1 MRGYVNNYSR
11 FFKEVT
17 DFSPYPF
24 QKKIFKEFW
33 IGNNI
38 LLKAPTGAGKTWAS
52 IAPFVFCWKEWKEG
66 KQESVDY
73 PRKLIYSLPL
83 RTLANSL
90 YKEVSTRINNE
101 FPELKIS
108 VKLQT
113 GEFPDDIFFEG
124 DIIFTTIDQ
133 TLSNILGIPL
143 SLPRK
148 LANINAGAVL
158 SSYLVFDE
166 FHLLDPKRSLDTV
179 ISLLKVMKSVTP
191 FCLMTATLSENFLT
205 KTVNYLDAEIINVKK
220 EDYNKFDFV
229 KNKAEKFITV
239 SEKCLDI
246 KTIIEN
252 HNKQS
257 IVICNTVERC
267 KQIFLN
273 LLEEKNKGRIHSELI
288 CIHSQFFQSD
298 RKIKEKQILEY
309 FGKGSEKNAILVST
323 QVIEV
328 GLDISCDVMHT
339 EISPI
344 NSLLQRMGRCARWR
358 GQGKIFV
365 YDTPKRNY
373 RPYSKELCET
383 TLVALKD
390 YQNIKLD
397 YFISQELIQKVLNEY
412 EKTIF
417 DNIKYNNM
425 NKWEMIRDCWIEGGK
440 DKARQLI
447 RDIRSINVV
456 LLSEDTRTDSLYK
469 YESIS
474 INPYSLKT
482 KLQEILDKEEGEL
495 PNLVFTIEQENF
507 LFDEDW
513 EYESKKKL
521 ENILIDRIL
530 YENIVALNSKYIGY
544 SHEFGLDFEENA
556 GRDSN
561 EIQKKDKFQYTLKMD
576 TYEQHI
582 NWMLEIFENRYKDS
596 IRFPLQKITKFRYKF
611 FNFDDIIKYII
622 VMHDYGKLNQT
633 WQNIVN
639 DYQSK
644 KMKLMNKNWEST
656 LLAHT
661 DFDPNN
667 EEDKK
672 LETESCRKFKVK
684 RKPPHSG
691 IGAFVSYRILP
702 QIFNLERTPKNNSF
716 LKIILTTIIRHHS
729 AYTNNVP
736 KYEINKEIIK
746 FMNEKMIKNLLPE
759 FYINNISKYGFFNKS
774 NKIDL
779 KPATI
784 KFDDNFESY
793 LYFILVRVLRLCDQ
807 HSFDLNKKNIKEDID
822 E

>member
-1 MRGYVNNYSR
+1 M
-11 FFKEVT
+11 
-17 DFSPYPF
+17 
-24 QKKIFKEFW
+24 
-33 IGNNI
+33 
-38 LLKAPTGAGKTWAS
+38 
-52 IAPFVFCWKEWKEG
+52 
-66 KQESVDY
+66 
-73 PRKLIYSLPL
+73 
-83 RTLANSL
+83 
-90 YKEVSTRINNE
+90 
-101 FPELKIS
+101 
-108 VKLQT
+108 
-113 GEFPDDIFFEG
+113 
-124 DIIFTTIDQ
+124 
-133 TLSNILGIPL
+133 SNILGIPL

-158 SSYLVFDE
+158 SSYLIFDE
-166 FHLLDPKRSLDTV
+166 FHLLDPKCSLDTV
-179 ISLLKVMKSVTP
+179 ISLLKVMKSITP

-205 KTVNYLDAEIINVKK
+205 KTADYLDAKIVNVNK

-229 KNKAEKFITV
+229 TKNAEKFITV

-267 KQIFLN
+267 KQVFLN

-298 RKIKEKQILEY
+298 RKRKEKQILEY
-309 FGKGSEKNAILVST
+309 FGKDSEKNAILVST

-344 NSLLQRMGRCARWR
+344 NSLLQRMGRCARWD
-358 GQGKIFV
+358 GKGKIFV
-365 YDTPKRNY
+365 YDTPERNY

-390 YQNIKLD
+390 YQNTKLD

-412 EKTIF
+412 EKSIF
-417 DNIKYNNM
+417 ENIKYNNM

-456 LLSEDTRTDSLYK
+456 LLPENYKIDSLYK

-474 INPYSLKT
+474 INPFVLKS
-482 KLQEILDKEEGEL
+482 KLKNKMDDYEGEI
-495 PNLVFTIEQENF
+495 PNFMLHLEESNFDFIEEKSLQPITLDMIN
-507 LFDEDW
+507 
-513 EYESKKKL
+513 S
-521 ENILIDRIL
+521 
-530 YENIVALNSKYIGY
+530 ENIVALNSNEIGY
-544 SHEFGLDFEENA
+544 SPKYGLDFE
-556 GRDSN
+556 SN
-561 EIQKKDKFQYTLKMD
+561 FYYNSKEIKRKDKFQYALKMD
-576 TYEQHI
+576 TYSQHI

-596 IRFPLQKITKFRYKF
+596 IGFPLQKITKFRHKS
-611 FNFDDIIKYII
+611 FNFEDIIKYII
-622 VMHDYGKLNQT
+622 VMHDYGKLNQI
-633 WQNIVN
+633 WQHIVN
-639 DYQSK
+639 DYQSR
-644 KMKLMNKNWEST
+644 KMELMNKNWEST

-667 EEDKK
+667 EGDKT
-672 LETESCRKFKVK
+672 LFTESCRKFKVK

-702 QIFNLERTPKNNSF
+702 QILDLERTQKNNSL
-716 LKIILTTIIRHHS
+716 LKVILTTIIRHHS
-729 AYTNNVP
+729 AYTNNAP
-736 KYEINKEIIK
+736 AYEINKRSVE
-746 FMNEKMIKNLLPE
+746 FVNEKMIKKILPD
-759 FYINNISKYGFFNKS
+759 YYVNNISEYEFFYDSKKN
-774 NKIDL
+774 DL
-779 KPATI
+779 KSYTI

-807 HSFDLNKKNIKEDID
+807 HSFDLKNIKEDID